1 MRFLDPATLLS
12 RLDQALS
19 TGWAQDVPDRQR
31 TMRTTLDW
39 SHNLLSEA
47 ERALFRRLSVF
58 VGGFTLEAAEA
69 VGPGRSVGAEDVLSL
84 LRQLVDQSLVVTE
97 IGAHGAMRYYMLE
110 PVRQYALE
118 RLEEGDDAGTTS
130 RNHGIFFLA
139 LAEEAASELMGSR
152 QAEWLERLEEEQDNL
167 RAAMR
172 WLLGGGIGRGR
183 QARLGA
189 AAVLG
194 ETRAL
199 R

>member
-139 LAEEAASELMGSR
+139 LAEEAASELMGSAGR
-152 QAEWLERLEEEQDNL
+152 VAGEAGR
-167 RAAMR
+167 RAGQPSGGHAMVAGR
-172 WLLGGGIGRGR
+172 RRIGRGR